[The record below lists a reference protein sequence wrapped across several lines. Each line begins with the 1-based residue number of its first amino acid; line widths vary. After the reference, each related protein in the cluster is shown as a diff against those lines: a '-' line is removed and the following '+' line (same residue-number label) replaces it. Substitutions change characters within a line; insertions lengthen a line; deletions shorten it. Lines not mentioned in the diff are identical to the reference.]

1 MSEPPGGAP
10 GESVEGIPE
19 ATDPVLTG
27 ETVTVDGY
35 LGIVFLGEPERP
47 LGSD

>member
-10 GESVEGIPE
+10 GESGEGIPE
-19 ATDPVLTG
+19 ATDLILTG

-35 LGIVFLGEPERP
+35 LGIAFRGEPERP
-47 LGSD
+47 RGSD